1 VVYKVCLRTAGRKVS
16 VALVAC
22 LWTKRVVYRSG
33 IASGEYAGCH
43 MCVTESHRVNAQPVT
58 GVCHRTKELRK
69 TYIGHSG
76 CRHIL
81 SVE

>member
-1 VVYKVCLRTAGRKVS
+1 MVYKVCLRTAGRKVS
-16 VALVAC
+16 VGLVMC

-33 IASGEYAGCH
+33 IASGESAGCH
-43 MCVTESHRVNAQPVT
+43 T
-58 GVCHRTKELRK
+58 CHRKSQGECTGCHKCVSWDKGTKE
-69 TYIGHSG
+69 YIGHSG